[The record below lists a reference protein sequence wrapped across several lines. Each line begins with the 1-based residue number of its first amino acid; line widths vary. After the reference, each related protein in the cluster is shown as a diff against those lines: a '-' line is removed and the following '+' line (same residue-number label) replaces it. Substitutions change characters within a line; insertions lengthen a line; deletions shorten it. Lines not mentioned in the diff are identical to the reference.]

1 VLRWLENNWVSLALS
16 LLLGFTVW
24 TIAALDENPIRES
37 EYGRPL
43 DVEITDLDPSLVI
56 TNDYTRQAMVTLRAP
71 NLTWIRLTT
80 EDITVWADLSGL
92 GPGSHQ
98 VPLKVHVVG
107 QAKFIS
113 ARPPAIR
120 VTLEEQG
127 EREVPVHLVLS
138 GQPPIGYRAG
148 SATLEP
154 RVATVRG
161 AGSWVD
167 RVSEV
172 RASVSLEGLR
182 ETLDVDLPALALD
195 SEGEEVKG
203 LTLDP
208 EQVHLHVPVTQ
219 DARFK
224 EVSVVVRTL
233 GEPAPGYFVSGIA
246 TLPLTITVRGDP
258 SLISQ
263 MPGYVE
269 TLPLDLTGLH
279 DDLTRQVG
287 LQLPPGVIPV
297 QQELVEVQITVAAQ
311 AGSRTVRRPLVSFGL
326 DKDLSAIFSPDK
338 VDVILSGPLPE
349 LDALDEGDIVVSVDL
364 TGRGS
369 GRHQLTPRVEVT
381 SGEIAKHVTIKS
393 INPATIEVEIA
404 PATASRGTTR

>member
-1 VLRWLENNWVSLALS
+1 VLHWLEDNWISLSLS

-24 TIAALDENPIRES
+24 TISALDENPIREA
-37 EYGRPL
+37 EYGRSL
-43 DVEITDLDPSLVI
+43 DVEIAGLDPSLVI
-56 TNDYTRQAMVTLRAP
+56 TNDYTHQVMVTLRAS
-71 NLTWIRLTT
+71 NQTWSRLTT
-80 EDITVWADLSGL
+80 EDITVQANLSGL

-98 VPLKVHVVG
+98 VPLRVYVVG

-113 ARPPAIR
+113 ARPPTIR

-138 GQPPIGYRAG
+138 GQPPIGYRAEP
-148 SATLEP
+148 ATLEP
-154 RVATVRG
+154 QVVTVRG
-161 AGSWVD
+161 ARSWVD

-195 SEGEEVKG
+195 SEGEKIEG

-208 EQVHLHVPVTQ
+208 EQVHLHVPMTQ

-246 TLPLTITVRGDP
+246 TSPLTITVRGEP

-269 TLPLDLTGLH
+269 TLPLDLAGLR

-287 LQLPPGVIPV
+287 LQLPPGVAPV

-311 AGSRTVRRPLVSFGL
+311 AGSRTIRRPLVSVGL

-364 TGRGS
+364 TGRRS
-369 GRHQLTPRVEVT
+369 GRHQLTPRVEIT
-381 SGEIAKHVTIKS
+381 SGEVAKHVTIKS

-404 PATASRGTTR
+404 PATAPGGTTR